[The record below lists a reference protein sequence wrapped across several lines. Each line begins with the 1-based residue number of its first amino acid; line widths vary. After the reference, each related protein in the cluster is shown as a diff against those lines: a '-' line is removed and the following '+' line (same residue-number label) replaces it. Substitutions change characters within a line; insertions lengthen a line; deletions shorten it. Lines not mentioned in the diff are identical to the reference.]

1 MRFLQNLRRSTTLEK
16 YSDKWR
22 EEYMFQEVHDQDMII
37 KGRREGRKDAVLE
50 LVRDGDI
57 TIERA
62 AEKLDIS
69 LEEAKKRLEGL
80 DSE

>member
-1 MRFLQNLRRSTTLEK
+1 
-16 YSDKWR
+16 
-22 EEYMFQEVHDQDMII
+22 MFQEVHDQDMII